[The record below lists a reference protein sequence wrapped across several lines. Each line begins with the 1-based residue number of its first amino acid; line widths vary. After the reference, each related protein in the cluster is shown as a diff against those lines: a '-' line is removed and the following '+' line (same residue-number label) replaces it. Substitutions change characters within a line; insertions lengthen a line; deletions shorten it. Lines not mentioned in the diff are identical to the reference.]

1 MVVLLQFLNPQ
12 ARQVG
17 IVGVLKARKECFER
31 GNGSDEY
38 GLGLWTYKQ

>member
-1 MVVLLQFLNPQ
+1 LIRHLALD
-12 ARQVG
+12 R
-17 IVGVLKARKECFER
+17 FER